1 MQRIEADQI
10 AVERQSVLF
19 DVLTSVTNDWHTF
32 DDHEKR
38 AHLTSAIE
46 ICRRDF
52 DQAEDEDLESA
63 IQWEIDELTK
73 ALTFFQ
79 IASGQAPCQN
89 QINFLA

>member
-1 MQRIEADQI
+1 MQRIEADKI
-10 AVERQSVLF
+10 AVEQQSVLF
-19 DVLTSVTNDWHTF
+19 DVAMSVTNNWHTF
-32 DDHEKR
+32 DDSEKC
-38 AHLTSAIE
+38 AHLINAIE
-46 ICRRDF
+46 MCRRDF